1 LTYSAIILSGGK
13 STRFKVDKGSYI
25 IFDKPLISYTIEK
38 IKPLVNEVLIITN
51 QDKVSRYSQY
61 FPSIRILPDE
71 YDFRAVLSGA
81 TTGFKHVRSD
91 FSFLLPCDTPL
102 ISTKLLS
109 LLKHLSQDYN
119 AIVPRWPT
127 GYIEPLQAIYR
138 SKEAYKA
145 SLESIEEGQLKMRH
159 MISKLPQVLYLST
172 LIIQE
177 FDSNLQTFTNI
188 NTFEDYK
195 QIKRFLEK

>member
-1 LTYSAIILSGGK
+1 MTYSAIILSGGK

-38 IKPLVNEVLIITN
+38 IKLLVDEILIITN
-51 QDKVSRYSQY
+51 QDKVSRYSKY

-102 ISTKLLS
+102 ISTKLMS
-109 LLKHLSQDYN
+109 LLKLLSRDYN
-119 AIVPRWPT
+119 AIIPRWPS

-159 MISKLPQVLYLST
+159 MISKMSNVLYLST
-172 LIIQE
+172 LIIQKV
-177 FDSNLQTFTNI
+177 DSKLQTFTNI
-188 NTFEDYK
+188 NTIEDFK
-195 QIKRFLEK
+195 RIKSFLKD

>member
-1 LTYSAIILSGGK
+1 MTYSAIVLSGGK

-25 IFDKPLISYTIEK
+25 VSDKPLISYTIEK
-38 IKPLVNEVLIITN
+38 IKPFVDEILIITN
-51 QDKVSRYSQY
+51 QEKVSRYSQY
-61 FPSIRILPDE
+61 FPSLRILPDE

-102 ISTKLLS
+102 IATKLIS

-145 SLESIEEGQLKMRH
+145 SLESIEEGKLKMRH
-159 MISKLPQVLYLST
+159 MILKISNVLYLST
-172 LIIQE
+172 SIIRE
-177 FDSNLQTFTNI
+177 FDSKLHTFSNI
-188 NTFEDYK
+188 NTFKDFKRIE
-195 QIKRFLEK
+195 RFLG